1 MEKPKNRIL
10 PIILIILGVVV
21 IGLVIFLVV
30 TKLNNKQEMENVDPS
45 IEEKTCEMKVDF
57 EEDGYT
63 INMITYLKVKDGRV
77 ISVQSIDEYKFQNI
91 DSYNLIK
98 GTVDA
103 EILED
108 NENELFLR
116 YKMSDAVDATKNDA
130 GEAQELMYADY
141 KSERESIGAT
151 CN

>member
-1 MEKPKNRIL
+1 MNKKIKRFSISAL
-10 PIILIILGVVV
+10 AIVLLG
-21 IGLVIFLVV
+21 
-30 TKLNNKQEMENVDPS
+30 S
-45 IEEKTCEMKVDF
+45 
-57 EEDGYT
+57 Y
-63 INMITYLKVKDGRV
+63 
-77 ISVQSIDEYKFQNI
+77 
-91 DSYNLIK
+91 SYNLIK